1 MGCYP
6 CQCQDN
12 RHTPEQDHEVSHS
25 RCKDTNST
33 HLTGK
38 RGKTH
43 STHYSVL
50 VMIFFSFLL
59 PFISK
64 YLVPGK
70 LPGAKKGNVSQ
81 IQPPCPQQVS
91 PLVPLC
97 VCLLQSRDFSYT
109 YTDMTHNRI
118 KHEPTVSTVGQEQQE
133 THTKCARIQSLLHAF
148 TQMNKE

>member
-12 RHTPEQDHEVSHS
+12 RHTPEQDHEVTLGIRILTVPTSQVKEAKHTVHS
-25 RCKDTNST
+25 ASDDFLFLSPSIHQEVLST
-33 HLTGK
+33 WQVAGCQERK
-38 RGKTH
+38 RKSDIATLSPAGVSSC
-43 STHYSVL
+43 ST
-50 VMIFFSFLL
+50 
-59 PFISK
+59 
-64 YLVPGK
+64 
-70 LPGAKKGNVSQ
+70 
-81 IQPPCPQQVS
+81 
-91 PLVPLC
+91 

-133 THTKCARIQSLLHAF
+133 THTKCARVQSLLHAF